1 MTFSRTKIY
10 NIALHNLGV
19 SAPIQNSNQNDPR
32 AILLNNYYEVA
43 RDTVL
48 EAHEWSFANAF
59 KELSTTLENSQ
70 DPNFRYAFT
79 DPNDCIS
86 PRAIISPYDKKEKKF
101 TPATNSNGEKIILTN
116 HNPCRLRYTRRV
128 DNEAFFSAAF
138 VNALAFY
145 LAYLSAQVITGS
157 SNKKNT
163 NFQDY
168 TIAVRQAIVT
178 DARKNVTHNQDDKD
192 FTDYRD

>member
-1 MTFSRTKIY
+1 MQITIY
-10 NIALHNLGV
+10 
-19 SAPIQNSNQNDPR
+19 
-32 AILLNNYYEVA
+32 
-43 RDTVL
+43 
-48 EAHEWSFANAF
+48 
-59 KELSTTLENSQ
+59 K
-70 DPNFRYAFT
+70 
-79 DPNDCIS
+79 
-86 PRAIISPYDKKEKKF
+86 
-101 TPATNSNGEKIILTN
+101 
-116 HNPCRLRYTRRV
+116 RV

-157 SNKKNT
+157 ST
-163 NFQDY
+163 RYLRVY